1 MIHGADILSYKT
13 DRDLIDFSSNI
24 NPLGYP
30 TGLMDFI
37 ISEFDNVKSYPDI
50 QYRELRDSLSRYLK
64 TEAKYIVP
72 GNGAMEI
79 IDGVLSKF
87 NRCIIPYPSF
97 IEYEL
102 RAKENNCEIEFIAP
116 NPDLS
121 LNMGVLESVIENCS
135 DNGYKNCLIIGNPN
149 NPTGYVLSLEE
160 IKSIHSLCM
169 ENGVTLILD
178 EAFFEFT
185 DSNYDTVEYANS
197 MNYKNIII
205 VRAATK
211 FFGLPGIRLGYGIM
225 NEDNV
230 NFLKHS
236 LNPWSV
242 NSFAESAGRYV
253 FNDRVY
259 INESVEYIKKERE
272 FLYDQISS
280 LNSFKIFKSRSNY
293 MLLKAMKNDVN
304 ELFDFLIKNGI
315 LIRLCSTFRGLD
327 NTYIRIAVKSHDDNS
342 YLIKKLKEFY
352 NAK

>member
-13 DRDLIDFSSNI
+13 DKDLIDFSSNI

-30 TGLMDFI
+30 EGLKEFI

-50 QYRELRDSLSRYLK
+50 HYRKLKESLSNYLK
-64 TEAKYIVP
+64 TDSRYIVP

-102 RAKENNCEIEFIAP
+102 RAKKHKCQIEFIEP
-116 NPDLS
+116 HRDLS
-121 LNMGVLESVIENCS
+121 INIESLIDSIKSSCDDKIET
-135 DNGYKNCLIIGNPN
+135 CLIIGNPN
-149 NPTGYVLSLEE
+149 NPTGYVLNQYDLKQIYSVCNQ
-160 IKSIHSLCM
+160 K
-169 ENGVTLILD
+169 GVTLILD

-185 DSNYDTVEYANS
+185 DLDYDTVDFASE
-197 MNYKNIII
+197 MNFNNIII

-225 NEDNV
+225 NEN
-230 NFLKHS
+230 NASYLEQS

-242 NSFAESAGRYV
+242 NSFAESAGRYI
-253 FNDRVY
+253 FNHNGYIKNTIDY
-259 INESVEYIKKERE
+259 INTERN
-272 FLYDQISS
+272 FLFREISK
-280 LNSFKIFKSRSNY
+280 LNAFEIFNSKSNY
-293 MLLKAMKNDVN
+293 LLLKLKNNEVN
-304 ELFDFLIKNGI
+304 ELFEFLLQSGI

-327 NTYIRIAVKSHDDNS
+327 DSYIRIAVRSHHDNS

-352 NAK
+352 NG